1 MNKKTIA
8 IIGSLTVVLGVFCP
22 LFTVPIIGSVSYAGQ
37 MQGEGLLL
45 AACAIASLLFA
56 LNNVHAPSFITGLLV
71 LCDIALTLSNF
82 FSKIGA
88 MAVDDNVFSRA
99 AAKMV
104 SPSFGFAILLIGA
117 GLLIASVFVKGEK
130 IYAWDRT
137 QIYSH
142 KIMRRSTQI
151 LEVLQQI
158 RACLSYPAGP
168 TLPFQP
174 KSSDAALVDK
184 LGSLVKKEF
193 RPQCKSGLGWQGL
206 GERLRP

>member
-142 KIMRRSTQI
+142 KI
-151 LEVLQQI
+151 
-158 RACLSYPAGP
+158 
-168 TLPFQP
+168 
-174 KSSDAALVDK
+174 SSDPAHEEAFKKALEGVNLGPIDPPQKVD
-184 LGSLVKKEF
+184 
-193 RPQCKSGLGWQGL
+193 
-206 GERLRP
+206 LRNHVLKPGNGKGAK